1 MTAIIYVRVSS
12 RDQVEGT
19 SLETQE
25 IACREYAKRHDLTV
39 ARVFVEEGE
48 SAKFADRTQLIALL
62 DYCKV
67 AEHAVSTLIVWK
79 LDRFARNVEDHFAI
93 KAMLRR
99 SGVSVVSVTEPIA
112 QDPNG
117 KLMET
122 ILAGFAAFD
131 NDVRAMR
138 TVQGLQQKLKSGLF
152 PWKAP
157 LGYLPT
163 KTGRKTEPDL
173 VDPKRFQPL
182 QKAWQLYAT
191 GAYSKAA
198 ILRLLTTWG
207 VTGYTGKPL
216 HPQALDFIFA
226 NPYYKGIL
234 QDPWTKDEYAGR
246 HTPMV
251 TPEEFAKVQQVTADR
266 SLNQRR
272 PHRTSNERFPLRG
285 FVRCPSCH
293 YVLTGA
299 LARGRHQYYPYYY
312 CFQRNCPTRA
322 RSYRAEAVHDEFS
335 AILRELSVPRPLCR
349 AALADIRRVLD
360 KENQAAYE
368 AYKSRQEEL
377 RQLEHQLQELLSMR
391 ARLLIT
397 DAEFLA
403 QRGQL
408 LARRYTL
415 QAKPRPD
422 DEWLTGADEDLFL
435 DGMADIP
442 ALWDST
448 PTAFR
453 ERFGNILFCGGYIL
467 NGLRTAER
475 GLLFR
480 VFSTFPTGTSNVVPL
495 ITSNLNQLR
504 NELSKLLAIIR
515 MSQGSA
521 QRVQRAA

>member
-25 IACREYAKRHDLTV
+25 MACREYAKRHELTV

-191 GAYSKAA
+191 GAYSKAD

-266 SLNQRR
+266 SINQRR

-299 LARGRHQYYPYYY
+299 LARGRHQDHPYLLLLPA
-312 CFQRNCPTRA
+312 QLPDP
-322 RSYRAEAVHDEFS
+322 H
-335 AILRELSVPRPLCR
+335 
-349 AALADIRRVLD
+349 ALV
-360 KENQAAYE
+360 
-368 AYKSRQEEL
+368 S
-377 RQLEHQLQELLSMR
+377 
-391 ARLLIT
+391 
-397 DAEFLA
+397 
-403 QRGQL
+403 
-408 LARRYTL
+408 
-415 QAKPRPD
+415 
-422 DEWLTGADEDLFL
+422 
-435 DGMADIP
+435 
-442 ALWDST
+442 
-448 PTAFR
+448 
-453 ERFGNILFCGGYIL
+453 GG
-467 NGLRTAER
+467 
-475 GLLFR
+475 
-480 VFSTFPTGTSNVVPL
+480 S
-495 ITSNLNQLR
+495 
-504 NELSKLLAIIR
+504 
-515 MSQGSA
+515 GS
-521 QRVQRAA
+521 